1 MKLRRQ
7 RPGAV
12 LQILQVA
19 VAVER
24 PAVDTAGLAAPVAGL
39 GGARTGVVG
48 LGPARAAAALAE
60 PGPGRDGDLPRSA
73 RLPAAHEVSPP
84 LAWLPGSDQPTS
96 RRARPGQSRIAVPPY
111 SAGGQACRARS
122 GCGGEPKAQ
131 RPAHPRRG
139 APDRP
144 ALSCP
149 VRVGLARP
157 TKQVVDGSLRAVL
170 AAGRR
175 PNGPV
180 RRLKATSMTSN
191 GNQVRV
197 LDPVDGRPSGFRRR

>member
-1 MKLRRQ
+1 MRHARQ
-7 RPGAV
+7 R
-12 LQILQVA
+12 QSQVWG
-19 VAVER
+19 VHGR
-24 PAVDTAGLAAPVAGL
+24 GSSGL
-39 GGARTGVVG
+39 GQHVQRRP
-48 LGPARAAAALAE
+48 LPNPD
-60 PGPGRDGDLPRSA
+60 PGGMVISPGRRA
-73 RLPAAHEVSPP
+73 FRP
-84 LAWLPGSDQPTS
+84 LTRCHRPWPGCQAPTNPLS